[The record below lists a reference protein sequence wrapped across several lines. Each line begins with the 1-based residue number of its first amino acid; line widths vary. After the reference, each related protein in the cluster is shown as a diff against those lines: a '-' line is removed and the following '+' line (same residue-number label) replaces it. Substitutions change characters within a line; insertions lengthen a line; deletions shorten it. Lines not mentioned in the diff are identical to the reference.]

1 MKSKLGILILGVLFA
16 VNTRFVYSQSNTALA
31 AGHSG
36 TVSAVAYDPVKNY
49 VLSAGMDGFLGIWDV
64 SNNAAMDRFQVSPYA
79 VRLMSLRPGKT
90 HAALME
96 SDGVGV
102 HRISVWDYGRKEN
115 LFTLRFQDPIIFI
128 NYSAGGNFLMATRN
142 GRTGV
147 IFIHSE
153 TGEILDSPPDQ
164 RAISF
169 AATGKSERTMM
180 TYAVSGRISYWELN
194 TGREIQNCTAPI
206 NLESPILVGNNR
218 YLCGID
224 SRGLVVVDAVTGKE
238 IARDPHAVR
247 GALFPTAASD
257 PAGPLE
263 FMYRGILNNS
273 PQAGAANLIHYTL
286 GLQPATPQDNLER
299 DRRSDSSMPLI
310 SCGAGIAGGAIA
322 LGTVD
327 GGIWLL
333 AADDAEGQAM
343 HRLTLI
349 SISAAAV
356 SGNSLALITG
366 DTVNHGPQISIIPQD
381 YRLVQN
387 GTAITLEDSRNN
399 TRISGDSGVAAG
411 SPGRFIV
418 WQTENTRS
426 VPILI
431 NGAGAPER
439 RDTVLERALFRHP
452 LRSVSLLGNQA
463 LFLDTTGTITM
474 VSTDSGAGTF
484 TYTAADPLA
493 VTFYDNRNIIIGQT
507 AAANMAPFLLVNT
520 LTQETTPFIYPAAA
534 GAVLYRAPNG
544 MVYGGVVEGSP
555 ERAVT
560 SLLLLDIG
568 RPSASRRLL
577 EYPGEDTTCIIAQ
590 SGLSLATTMGGNGPT
605 LLNNRGIIPFARS
618 PSLPEDLIGN
628 DTYFILRGKDGSIS
642 WYNPDNGSLLARLRL
657 LEREWILEIT
667 DGSSSGPIAP
677 RSLRGPVNRN

>member
-1 MKSKLGILILGVLFA
+1 MKSKLGILIFGVLFA
-16 VNTRFVYSQSNTALA
+16 VNTRFVYSQAGGALA

-64 SNNAAMDRFQVSPYA
+64 RNNAAADRFQVSPYA

-90 HAALME
+90 QAALAE
-96 SDGVGV
+96 SDGLGV

-147 IFIHSE
+147 IFIHPE
-153 TGEILDSPPDQ
+153 TGEILDSPPDLSG
-164 RAISF
+164 AISF

-194 TGREIQNCTAPI
+194 TGREIQSCTAPI
-206 NLESPILVGNNR
+206 NLESPVLFGNNR

-257 PAGPLE
+257 PAGPFE

-273 PQAGAANLIHYTL
+273 PQAGAANLIHYTI
-286 GLQPATPQDNLER
+286 TPQGNLE
-299 DRRSDSSMPLI
+299 SVTKGAFSAMPLI
-310 SCGAGIAGGAIA
+310 SGSAGIAAGAIA

-333 AADDAEGQAM
+333 AADDTEGRAM
-343 HRLTLI
+343 HRLTLT

-356 SGNSLALITG
+356 SGNSLAFITE
-366 DTVNHGPQISIIPQD
+366 DKANHGSKVSFIPQD
-381 YRLVQN
+381 YRLLQN

-399 TRISGDSGVAAG
+399 TRVSGDSGLPAAA
-411 SPGRFIV
+411 PGRFIV

-426 VPILI
+426 FPILI

-507 AAANMAPFLLVNT
+507 ATANMAPFLLVNT
-520 LTQETTPFIYPAAA
+520 LTRETTPFIYPAAA
-534 GAVLYRAPNG
+534 GTVLYRAPNG
-544 MVYGGVVEGSP
+544 MVYGNVVDGSP
-555 ERAVT
+555 EQAVT

-590 SGLSLATTMGGNGPT
+590 SGLSLATTMGGNSPT

-628 DTYFILRGKDGSIS
+628 DTYFIIRGKDGSIS